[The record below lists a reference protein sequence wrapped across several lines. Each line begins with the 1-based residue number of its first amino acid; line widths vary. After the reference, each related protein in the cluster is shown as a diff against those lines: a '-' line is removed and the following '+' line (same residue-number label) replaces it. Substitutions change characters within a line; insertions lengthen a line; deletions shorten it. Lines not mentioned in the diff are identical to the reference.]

1 MLCGY
6 NKQLMK
12 KALAAV
18 FIVALVSAGIF
29 FAVFRGWFWRPLGE
43 RLFPEDTIVYVSLD
57 NIERAR
63 KNLENT
69 TVWKQL
75 RNSPRKDIHQKLIQR
90 AFSSFESAS
99 GFDLRPVLD
108 QFNGEV
114 SIGFFPLSEGEGS
127 AGLVAKVRE
136 DSKFGEFLEQHIDPA
151 LKRRFPEIKKS
162 QYTYEGTSYYK
173 YSSTRFPREA
183 SPCYYISGHHF
194 VFTINEN
201 GMRHLLE
208 VDKGKFKTL
217 RESEVF
223 RTARKQSGYRRGLLA
238 FVNVPAG
245 LGLAEK
251 NIPATAS
258 RYWSGMLKLTGIQAV
273 RGFVYTTRVE
283 GGAVEESGFVEV
295 NRERSG
301 FTKIYMEQPPRKMES
316 LQYIPSSV
324 KMVSASTLPD
334 FIKAWDGLNAQLGT
348 ILDKN
353 QYQQY
358 QQGLALLR
366 GILNFDIKRDL
377 METVGDEIALSYE
390 PGSSKAPL
398 NLNFLLVLNLKN
410 PDTFRITVSRV
421 AAMAAARGI
430 AKQEVNYKNRTL
442 QVFNLSLPNAPLSP
456 SYSFDGKWFLFAS
469 NQNLLQAAFD
479 GKDSGDGIQSTPDY
493 KKSTSGFPSK
503 THALSYTN
511 VSAYLKSQ
519 AVILKNRANE
529 ENAYWIR
536 EYELDQ
542 ELLDLSKV
550 LSGNATY
557 TKIEKDG
564 IRIHGNSSVP
574 SVFLG
579 FTGVI
584 EYLPELIKK
593 YARTP
598 EL

>member
-1 MLCGY
+1 
-6 NKQLMK
+6 MK

-18 FIVALVSAGIF
+18 FIVALISAGIF
-29 FAVFRGWFWRPLGE
+29 FAVFRGLLVRPIGE
-43 RLFPEDTIVYVSLD
+43 RLFPEDTVLYISLD

-63 KNLENT
+63 KNLEQT

-75 RNSPRKDIHQKLIQR
+75 SNSPRKNKYQRLIQR
-90 AFSSFESAS
+90 AFSSFESAA
-99 GFDLRPVLD
+99 GFDLRPVFD

-114 SIGFFPLSEGEGS
+114 SIALFPLPEEQGS
-127 AGLVAKVRE
+127 AGLVARVK
-136 DSKFGEFLEQHIDPA
+136 DDGKFREFLEQHVDPA
-151 LKRRFPEIKKS
+151 VKRRFPEVKKS
-162 QYTYEGTSYYK
+162 QYAHEGTSYYK
-173 YSSTRFPREA
+173 YSSPKFSREA
-183 SPCYYISGHHF
+183 SPCYYISSHHF

-201 GMRHLLE
+201 GMRHLIE
-208 VDKGKFKTL
+208 VDKGKYKAL
-217 RESEVF
+217 RESDVF
-223 RTARKQSGYRRGLLA
+223 KTARKQSGYRRGVLA

-245 LGLAEK
+245 LKLVEK

-258 RYWSGMLKLTGIQAV
+258 RYWNGMLKLTGIQAV
-273 RGFVYTTRVE
+273 RGFVYATRVE
-283 GGAVEESGFVEV
+283 GDGFEESGFVEV

-301 FTKIYMEQPPRKMES
+301 FVKIYMEQPPREMAS
-316 LQYIPSSV
+316 LDYIPASV

-348 ILDKN
+348 ILDKQ

-366 GILNFDIKRDL
+366 GILNFDVKRDV
-377 METVGDEIALSYE
+377 METVGDEIAFSYE
-390 PGSSKAPL
+390 PGSAKTPL
-398 NLNFLLVLNLKN
+398 NVNFLLVLNLKN
-410 PDTFRITVSRV
+410 PDTFRTTIARF

-430 AKQEVNYKNRTL
+430 SKQEVNYKNRTL
-442 QVFNLSLPNAPLSP
+442 QVFNLNFPNSPLSP
-456 SYSFDGKWFLFAS
+456 SYSFDNKWFLFAS
-469 NQNLLQAAFD
+469 SQNLLQSAFD
-479 GKDSGDGIQSTPDY
+479 GKDSNNGIQSTDDY
-493 KKSTSGFPSK
+493 KKCTSGFPSK

-519 AVILKNRANE
+519 AMLLRNRAQD
-529 ENAYWIR
+529 ENANWIK
-536 EYELDQ
+536 EYEFDQ

-557 TKIEKDG
+557 TKIERDG
-564 IRIHGNSSVP
+564 IRIQGNSSVP

-584 EYLPELIKK
+584 EYLPEIIKR
-593 YARTP
+593 YAPTP